1 MKFRQQVDVCV
12 FTNKTPKCEKI
23 GKNVLVF
30 WDWNHPFPPNFVS
43 GGFLNHV
50 PQLSSVLSSQ
60 PSAICAEISSVLTP
74 LGQRFRVQIFVEKIF
89 AVDISS
95 PSPEDP
101 PCEIRVI
108 TS

>member
-60 PSAICAEISSVLTP
+60 PSAYLQKYLQC
-74 LGQRFRVQIFVEKIF
+74 
-89 AVDISS
+89 
-95 PSPEDP
+95 
-101 PCEIRVI
+101 
-108 TS
+108 